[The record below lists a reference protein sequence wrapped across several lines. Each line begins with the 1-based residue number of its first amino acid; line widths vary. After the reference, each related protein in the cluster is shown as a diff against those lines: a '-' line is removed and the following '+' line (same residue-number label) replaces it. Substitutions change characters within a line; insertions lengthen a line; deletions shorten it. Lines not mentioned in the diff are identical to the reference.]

1 MARYIPERE
10 IGPVIAAARVW
21 IDSCLVADGSV
32 FSKDPL
38 WTAPMIAEVRAAFV
52 DHPDTGQ
59 DPFGA
64 KLRRQLTT
72 CSPTAKQ
79 LASEMLW
86 ALFLFPSNLRPKTKR
101 RQILDIWQLS
111 GSTLDEHAPELND
124 EVLAG
129 IGSGGQGFNT
139 NRHRELEFLLAIATT
154 VKEQPPSRRRQLFSD
169 YAAFVE
175 WMDTVPQFGS
185 RQFRHML
192 RYFAFPDHVERMSS
206 NRDRRAILVSY
217 GAGQEGQ
224 IKKWDDKQLD
234 EALLKLRRQQE
245 AEHPGVMLD
254 FYNPPLKERWRP
266 EEPEDGPDDGADDDA
281 TLPPAVNPDGPIN
294 LILYGPPGTG
304 KTYWMQSKFV
314 EYTDA
319 PNIVDQETWL
329 QEVVGKYSWRAIIAV
344 TLSRLGGSA
353 KVGEIRTHQWVEA
366 KAKQRGRSANV
377 SQTIWAALQTHTPES
392 VQIVKYASRREPF
405 IFSKTVDGMWQL
417 LPDWKETDEESAF
430 LSELLGAGPKKAQ
443 EPIRRYRV
451 VTFHPSFSYEDF
463 VRGIRPVMTDDG
475 TAQFRNVDG
484 AFKRICDDAR
494 ANPSKRYAIFI
505 DEINR
510 ANIAKVLGELIAL
523 IEPDKRAVYD
533 ETGRLVAGM
542 EVQLP
547 GSSDADTP
555 DPPFGVPT
563 NLDIFGTMNTAD
575 RSIALL
581 DIALRRRFEFKEME
595 PTYSTIDLTVESVHL
610 GRMLQQINDR
620 LEFLLDREHRIGHAY
635 LMGVT
640 SLAELQAVFASR
652 IIPLLEEY
660 FFDDF
665 SRVALVLE
673 TSASD
678 APFLIKQKFSYAAL
692 FGTARSEGAPLE
704 RWRHV
709 VAPPETWTAATFR
722 GLYDLAAPID
732 EPSV

>member
-1 MARYIPERE
+1 MARSSPERE
-10 IGPVIAAARVW
+10 NGPVIAAARVW
-21 IDSCLVADGSV
+21 IDTCLVADGSV
-32 FSKDPL
+32 FSKEAL
-38 WTAPMIAEVRAAFV
+38 WTAPTIAEVRAAFV

-72 CSPTAKQ
+72 CSPTATQ

-86 ALFLFPSNLRPKTKR
+86 ALFLFPSNFRPKTKR

-111 GSTLDEHAPELND
+111 GSTLDDHAAELSD
-124 EVLAG
+124 EVLTG

-139 NRHRELEFLLAIATT
+139 NRHKELEFLLAIATS
-154 VKEQPPSRRRQLFSD
+154 VKEQTPSRRRQLFSD
-169 YAAFVE
+169 YKAFVD

-192 RYFAFPDHVERMSS
+192 RFFAFPDDVERMSS
-206 NRDRRAILVSY
+206 NRDRRAILVAY
-217 GAGQEGQ
+217 GAGQESQ

-245 AEHPGVMLD
+245 AKHPGVMLD

-266 EEPEDGPDDGADDDA
+266 DEPEDGHDDGADDDA
-281 TLPPAVNPDGPIN
+281 IVPPAVNLDGPIN

-314 EYTDA
+314 DYTDA

-329 QEVVGKYSWRAIIAV
+329 QEVVGKYSWRAIIAAA
-344 TLSRLGGSA
+344 LSKLGGSA
-353 KVGEIRTHQWVEA
+353 RVGDIRTHQWVEA

-392 VQIVKYASRREPF
+392 VQIVRYASRRDPF

-417 LPDWKETDEESAF
+417 LPDWKEMDEESAL

-484 AFKRICDDAR
+484 AFKRICDDAQ

-510 ANIAKVLGELIAL
+510 ANIAKVLGELITL

-533 ETGRLVAGM
+533 VSGRLVAGM
-542 EVQLP
+542 EIQLS

-555 DPPFGVPT
+555 EPRFGVPT

-595 PTYSTIDLTVESVHL
+595 PTYSTIDLMVESVHL

-640 SLAELQAVFASR
+640 SVAGLQKAFASR
-652 IIPLLEEY
+652 IIPLLQEY
-660 FFDDF
+660 FFDDS

-678 APFLIKQKFSYAAL
+678 APFLLKQKFSYTAL
-692 FGTARSEGAPLE
+692 FGTARPEGAPLE

-709 VAPPETWTAATFR
+709 VAPPDTWTAATFR